1 MRCVEPV
8 AHLRGTVEVPGDKSA
23 SHRAVLLG
31 ALGEGPSRI
40 ERLSLGDDVA
50 RTLAIAQ
57 ALGASVER
65 EGATTVIDGTA
76 GLAPAAAALECGN
89 SGTTMRLVAG
99 LASTIAGTHRL
110 VGDPSLSRR
119 PMDRVAVPLRA
130 MGAQLEGTGE
140 RCTAPLTV
148 LGRDV
153 LTALDYVV
161 PVPSAQVKSAIL
173 LAGLAGD
180 GPTSVTEAVRTRATT
195 ETMLHAAGVRVEVEE
210 QGLGRRVRVWP
221 ARPRPHDWRI
231 PADPSQAAF
240 FAVLASIHPDAAL
253 EVPDLADEPERL
265 GFVGVLTRMGAALT
279 LRRHEGR
286 ASLHAVSSALC
297 ATEVDAREIPSVDE
311 VPVLTVAAVAA
322 TGTTV
327 FRDVGEL
334 RVKESDRFAACI
346 GLASA
351 LGARA
356 WGEGDDLYVEG
367 LGGSDRFA
375 RAELDAGLDHRMV
388 MAAAVAGV
396 AGAGACV
403 EGAET
408 VSTSFP
414 AFFERLEALA

>member
-1 MRCVEPV
+1 MRCVEP
-8 AHLRGTVEVPGDKSA
+8 AARLRGVVEVPGDKSA

-31 ALGEGPSRI
+31 ALGGGPSRI
-40 ERLSLGDDVA
+40 ERLSGGDDVA
-50 RTLAIAQ
+50 ATVAIVR
-57 ALGASVER
+57 ALGASVETV
-65 EGATTVIDGTA
+65 GAALVIDGSA
-76 GLAPAAAALECGN
+76 GLTPARVPLACGN

-99 LASTIAGTHRL
+99 VVAGIAGTHRL

-130 MGAQLEGTGE
+130 MGAIVEGTGP

-148 LGRDV
+148 EGRTT
-153 LTALDYVV
+153 LAALDYAV

-173 LAGLAGD
+173 LAGLAAD
-180 GPTSVTEAVRTRATT
+180 GPTGVIEAVRTRATT
-195 ETMLHAAGVRVEVEE
+195 ETMLRAAGVRVEIADVGE
-210 QGLGRRVRVWP
+210 GRRVRVWP
-221 ARPRPHDWRI
+221 GRPRPHDWYL

-240 FAVLASIHPDAAL
+240 FAVLACIHADAVL

-265 GFVGVLTRMGAALT
+265 GFVEVLGRMGGTVTLTRRDGRAAL
-279 LRRHEGR
+279 R
-286 ASLHAVSSALC
+286 AVTSPLC
-297 ATEVDAREIPSVDE
+297 ATAVQATEIPSVDE
-311 VPVLTVAAVAA
+311 VPALTVAAAA
-322 TGTTV
+322 ARGTTV

-346 GLASA
+346 ALATA

-375 RAELDAGLDHRMV
+375 HVELDAGLDHRMV

-403 EGAET
+403 EGAQT
-408 VSTSFP
+408 VTTSFP
-414 AFFERLEALA
+414 AFFDRLEALA

>member
-367 LGGSDRFA
+367 LGGSNRFA